1 MKKLLFSLCMLCA
14 SGHLSAEITGS
25 TVKSILVFETGNLI
39 YVYPTSGVQNAPAC
53 HNSTGNGNYYS
64 FSMSRPMAKVYYAG
78 LLAAQA
84 QNLSVTFFGKGA
96 CIDQSISETL
106 DYFQISK

>member
-1 MKKLLFSLCMLCA
+1 MKKLFLSFCLLCL
-14 SGHLSAEITGS
+14 SSHLNAGATGS

-39 YVYPTSGVQNAPAC
+39 YVYPTIGVQGAPAC

-64 FSMSRPMAKVYYAG
+64 FSMARPMAKAYYAG

-84 QNLSVTFFGKGA
+84 
-96 CIDQSISETL
+96 
-106 DYFQISK
+106 